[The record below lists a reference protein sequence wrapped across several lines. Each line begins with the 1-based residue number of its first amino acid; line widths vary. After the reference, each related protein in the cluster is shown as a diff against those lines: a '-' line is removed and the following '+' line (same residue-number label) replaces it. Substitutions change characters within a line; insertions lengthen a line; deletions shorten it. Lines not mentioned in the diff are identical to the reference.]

1 MSTMPYAAVQAVE
14 VNSTTL
20 QGLDVGLH
28 FVIACNHKMQPHV
41 GNARAAARLG
51 AAGHA
56 CRYQLTESHP
66 NLEVQGSQIVT

>member
-1 MSTMPYAAVQAVE
+1 MSSMLYAAVQAVDVKAE
-14 VNSTTL
+14 NI
-20 QGLDVGLH
+20 QGLDVGLQI
-28 FVIACNHKMQPHV
+28 FIACYRKMQPHV

-66 NLEVQGSQIVT
+66 NYRDFKL